1 MTKTNT
7 TLHRMQKKDG
17 FLHVRLDADIKDHV
31 EVLKARPGGLS
42 RFINDKI
49 REDKLKAEKNGV

>member
-1 MTKTNT
+1 MPTKNT
-7 TLHRMQKKDG
+7 KIKHMQKKEG
-17 FLHVRLDADIKDHV
+17 FIHVRLDADLKDHV

-49 REDKLKAEKNGV
+49 REDKEKTAK

>member
-1 MTKTNT
+1 MSNKKAK
-7 TLHRMQKKDG
+7 LHHMQKKDG
-17 FLHVRLDADIKDHV
+17 FIHVRLDADLKDHV

-49 REDKLKAEKNGV
+49 REDKEKTAK